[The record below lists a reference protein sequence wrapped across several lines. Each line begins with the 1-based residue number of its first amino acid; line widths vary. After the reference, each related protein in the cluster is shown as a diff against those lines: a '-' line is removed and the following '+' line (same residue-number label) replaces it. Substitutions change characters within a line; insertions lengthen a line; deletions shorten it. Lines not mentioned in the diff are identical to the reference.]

1 MKFLPRIILLVI
13 VAALAFW
20 LWTVAFPSPEKII
33 RKQLLNMAGDVS
45 FSRDQNNLVQLA
57 HAQSVADF
65 FSTNVVLDL
74 TLPGHNEQTTLDR
87 AEITQAVLASRQ
99 QVTDLDV
106 KFPDINVTVAP
117 DKNFA
122 TADVTVEGTVSGEH
136 DAILQEMKFT
146 FEKVD
151 GHWLIDRVETV
162 RVLSSPVSVI
172 GRPDFHFKLLRTC
185 GFTIMRA

>member
-1 MKFLPRIILLVI
+1 MKFLPRIFLLTIL
-13 VAALAFW
+13 AAVGFW

-33 RKQLLNMAGDVS
+33 RKRLLSMAGDVS
-45 FSRDQNNLVQLA
+45 FSHDQNNLVQLA

-65 FSTNVVLDL
+65 FSSNVVLDL
-74 TLPGHNEQTTLDR
+74 TLPAHNEQTTLDR

-117 DKNFA
+117 DKNSA

-136 DAILQEMKFT
+136 DAILQEVKFT
-146 FEKVD
+146 FEKTD
-151 GHWLIDRVETV
+151 GHWLINRVETV
-162 RVLSSPVSVI
+162 RVLSSPVSAI
-172 GRPDFHFKLLRTC
+172 GRPDFHFKLLRPG
-185 GFTIMRA
+185 GFSIMRA

>member
-1 MKFLPRIILLVI
+1 MKSLPRIILLVI
-13 VAALAFW
+13 VAALAIW
-20 LWTVAFPSPEKII
+20 MWTVFFPSPEKII
-33 RKQLLNMAGDVS
+33 RRQLVNMAGDVS
-45 FSRDQNNLVQLA
+45 FSHDQNNLVQIA

-117 DKNFA
+117 DKTFA
-122 TADVTVEGTVSGEH
+122 TADVTVEATVSGEH

-172 GRPDFHFKLLRTC
+172 GRPDFHFKLLRPC
-185 GFTIMRA
+185 GFSIMRA

>member
-1 MKFLPRIILLVI
+1 MKILPRIILIVI
-13 VAALAFW
+13 MAALAFW
-20 LWTVAFPSPEKII
+20 LWTVFFPSPEKII
-33 RKQLLNMAGDVS
+33 RRQLLNMAGDVS

-65 FSTNVVLDL
+65 FSSNVVLDL

-99 QVTDLDV
+99 QVTGLDV

-117 DKNFA
+117 DKNSA
-122 TADVTVEGTVSGEH
+122 VADVTVEGTVSGEH

-151 GHWLIDRVETV
+151 GHWLINHVETV
-162 RVLSSPVSVI
+162 RVLTP
-172 GRPDFHFKLLRTC
+172 P
-185 GFTIMRA
+185 